1 MKAVVM
7 AGGEGTRLRPLT
19 SNQPKPMVPIV
30 GKPCME
36 HIIDLLRRHDMTE
49 VVVTVAFMPQAIRS
63 YFGDGES
70 LGIDIDYSVEEQ
82 PLGTAGSVRLARERL
97 DETFIVISG
106 DALCDVDLTELVEA
120 HKAKGAAV
128 TIGLKSV
135 DNPLEFGIVVT
146 DEDGRVERFLE
157 KPSWGQV
164 FSDTIN
170 TGIYVLE
177 PEVLRHIPADGPYD
191 FSKELFP
198 LLLEMGR
205 PIYGHV
211 LGGYWQDIGNLD
223 QFRQA
228 NFDALDGRVQL
239 EVPGLRL
246 RGNVWVSEEVDIGE
260 VEGVE
265 GPAFIGVNCRIADG
279 ASIGPYSVLSR
290 GVIVREGARVERS
303 VIDAGTYLGRSA
315 VVEGAI
321 LGRGCDLRDHV
332 RVHEGV
338 AIGDQVTIG
347 PEASLFP
354 GVRVYPFK
362 EIETG
367 AQIHESV
374 VWETRATTT
383 PFGRDGATGLVN
395 VDLTPET
402 AVRLAAALGTALRRG
417 DRVVASRASA
427 DACRMIQRAL
437 IAGLTS
443 TGVHV
448 ADLRISPAAVT
459 RHVLKTQALQAGIHV
474 GRSSIDPEV
483 IHVRVFEWPG
493 NQMTSELQK
502 EVEKHFSRQEL
513 RRATFAE
520 VGETTYPARVRESY
534 AQDILDAL
542 DVESIRRRRFR
553 VAVDYGYSPA
563 AFTLPLV
570 LGPLGVEAI
579 GARGFYVEEVGEELE
594 PIDARKIVT
603 GVRAHLGVVLD
614 RAAERLLLIDERGDT
629 VPADLGLLLV
639 VRLLALAGR
648 SGRIAVPV
656 TASDLVDELVQGS
669 DLTVVRTPHSVSELT
684 RAATEEGVVLAAA
697 PTGGFVFPDVVPG
710 YDAVTAVCKLLELLA
725 TQERPVSE
733 LVAELPRPTLVHRA
747 LPVPVGP
754 QGPRDAAPERA
765 TRLAPGR
772 PPGRGQGVRRA
783 RMGAGSAR
791 SGRAARPPLRRGRD
805 RGAHDRAGRRGR
817 LADRGRSC
825 RETPP
830 SSEPWS
836 KPQVEVDPSAVRLLE
851 SMVPDERCSR
861 SPWMRFPT
869 SPA

>member
-1 MKAVVM
+1 M

-19 SNQPKPMVPIV
+19 SNQPKPMVPVV
-30 GKPCME
+30 GKPCIE
-36 HIIDLLRRHDMTE
+36 HILDLVRRHDMTE
-49 VVVTVAFMPQAIRS
+49 VVVTLAFMPQSIRT

-70 LGIDIDYSVEEQ
+70 LGMDIDYSVEEQ
-82 PLGTAGSVRLARERL
+82 PLGTAGSVRLAQARL
-97 DETFIVISG
+97 DDTFIVISG
-106 DALCDVDLTELVEA
+106 DALCDVDLTALVEA

-177 PEVLRHIPADGPYD
+177 PEVLRHVPDDRPYD

-205 PIYGHV
+205 PLYGHV
-211 LGGYWQDIGNLD
+211 LDGYWQDIGNLE

-228 NFDALDGRVQL
+228 NFDALDARVHL
-239 EVPGLRL
+239 DVPGLRL
-246 RGNVWVSEEVDIGE
+246 RGNVWVSEEVDINE

-265 GPAFIGVNCRIADG
+265 GPAFIGANCRIADG

-290 GVIVREGARVERS
+290 GVIVREGARVTRS
-303 VIDAGTYLGRSA
+303 VIDAGTYLGRSS

-321 LGRGCDLRDHV
+321 VGRGCDLRDHV

-374 VWETRATTT
+374 VWETTATTT
-383 PFGRDGATGLVN
+383 PFGPDGARGLVN

-417 DRVVASRASA
+417 DRVVASRASP
-427 DACRMIQRAL
+427 DACRMIQRAI

-459 RHVLKTQALQAGIHV
+459 RHVLKTQGLQAGVHV
-474 GRSSIDPEV
+474 GRSSVDPEV
-483 IHVRVFEWPG
+483 IHVRVFESPG
-493 NQMTSELQK
+493 NQMTVALQK

-520 VGETTYPARVRESY
+520 VGETTYPARVQDSY

-542 DVESIRRRRFR
+542 DVASIRRRRFR

-579 GARGFYVEEVGEELE
+579 GARGFFAEDVTEEELE
-594 PIDARKIVT
+594 PTDARRIVI
-603 GVRAHLGVVLD
+603 GVRADLGVVLD
-614 RAAERLLLIDERGDT
+614 RAAERLVVVDERGEA

-648 SGRIAVPV
+648 SGRIAVPI
-656 TASDLVDELVQGS
+656 TTTGLVEQLVEGS
-669 DLTVVRTPHSVSELT
+669 QLTVVRTQHSLSELT
-684 RAATEEGVVLAAA
+684 RAATEDGVVLAAA

-710 YDAVTAVCKLLELLA
+710 YDAVTALCKLLELLA
-725 TQERPVSE
+725 TQERTVSE
-733 LVAELPRPTLVHRA
+733 LVADLPRPTLVHQA
-747 LPVPVGP
+747 LPCPWGRKGLVMRLLNE
-754 QGPRDAAPERA
+754 QLA
-765 TRLAPGR
+765 TRRLDLMD
-772 PPGRGQGVRRA
+772 GVKA
-783 RMGAGSAR
+783 YD
-791 SGRAARPPLRRGRD
+791 D
-805 RGAHDRAGRRGR
+805 RG
-817 LADRGRSC
+817 
-825 RETPP
+825 
-830 SSEPWS
+830 WV
-836 KPQVEVDPSAVRLLE
+836 QVLPD
-851 SMVPDERCSR
+851 PDEPVVHLYAEGETEELTEELAAEVAALVETIVQGDAVEQRTLEQAS
-861 SPWMRFPT
+861 S
-869 SPA
+869 